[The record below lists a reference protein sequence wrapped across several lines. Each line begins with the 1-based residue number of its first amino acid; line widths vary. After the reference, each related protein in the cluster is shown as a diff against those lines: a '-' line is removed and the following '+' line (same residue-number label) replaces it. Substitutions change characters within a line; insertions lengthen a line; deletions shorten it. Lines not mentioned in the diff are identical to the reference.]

1 MYICKN
7 CEAVYEELPDDSVCN
22 QCMEQ
27 EVVKAYNERY
37 M

>member
-7 CEAVYEELPDDSVCN
+7 CEAVYEELPDDSVCT

-27 EVVKAYNERY
+27 EVVKNRDERY